1 MSAVVA
7 TGLGLSV
14 MSFLLMF
21 LKLRETAFSANR
33 QKIRKSMRI
42 QKYPRLSRKEIYV
55 GLGMGILIAGLATSL
70 SGALQLFVVGFIFGV
85 IGFRYFESLR
95 LDVVKNNFLREMSVL
110 FDAVDLYVKAGYTM
124 FQALKAAKIL
134 TPSLAPHV
142 QRCLDK
148 WPASP
153 KEALNQLKKDLAV
166 PEGEMLTSLLI
177 YMETTGTKN
186 LEGVLA
192 QEAYNIEQLRRM
204 RIESSISKK
213 PLLIMMYRFL
223 PVFSVIGIVAG
234 TLMYRLALVVVE
246 TGIYNFSFM

>member
-95 LDVVKNNFLREMSVL
+95 LDDVKKNYLRE
-110 FDAVDLYVKAGYTM
+110 
-124 FQALKAAKIL
+124 
-134 TPSLAPHV
+134 
-142 QRCLDK
+142 R
-148 WPASP
+148 
-153 KEALNQLKKDLAV
+153 
-166 PEGEMLTSLLI
+166 
-177 YMETTGTKN
+177 
-186 LEGVLA
+186 
-192 QEAYNIEQLRRM
+192 
-204 RIESSISKK
+204 
-213 PLLIMMYRFL
+213 
-223 PVFSVIGIVAG
+223 
-234 TLMYRLALVVVE
+234 
-246 TGIYNFSFM
+246 